1 MAGLVDGLII
11 ILLAATMAYGFVISW
26 KVQRLMAMLK
36 DLEPLVVAFSN
47 AVDKSEESVESMR
60 ANLDGSATQQQAK
73 MRETTAEESSLDEDK
88 LTFASRRVHR
98 QKMSGVQV
106 VRDKKEMVR
115 MFFEATRADARA

>member
-1 MAGLVDGLII
+1 MAGFVDGLII

-47 AVDKSEESVESMR
+47 AVDKSEESVETMR

-73 MRETTAEESSLDEDK
+73 MRETMAEEPTPEEDK
-88 LTFASRRVHR
+88 PTFASRRVQR